1 MNLEDY
7 LAPVNQ
13 SLLLGSDYP
22 EQQRVG
28 HSLRIHKE
36 LDGVPD
42 LEGVQI
48 ALLGV
53 MEDRS
58 SQNPGC
64 AQTPNEVRKY
74 LYTLYWGSWEQQ
86 IADLGNIYAGE
97 KVQDT
102 QESLAEVC
110 FQLLKAGII
119 PLVIGGSQDL
129 TYGTYRAYDRLE
141 QTVNLVA
148 VDPQFDLGKQEDSL
162 HHHSYLSHIILQQ
175 PYILFNYSNLGYQTY
190 FVNQEEIDLMDRMYF
205 EVKRL
210 GEVHYHIEEVEPSL
224 RDADLVSF
232 DLGAVRQ
239 SDAPGNTFHSPNGF
253 SGEEACAIARYA
265 GISDKVT
272 TMGIYECNP
281 HVDKEGRTPHLVA
294 QMVWY
299 FWEGMAQRK
308 NDYPFAS
315 KMDYQRF
322 TVLIQDGEYELIFY
336 KSPWSGRWWIEVSLQ
351 DKNGLSRDRHKL
363 VPCSYR
369 DYEEACQNHLPERW
383 WQAMKKGL

>member
-22 EQQRVG
+22 EEQRVG
-28 HSLRIHKE
+28 NQLLIHQE
-36 LDGVPD
+36 LEGIPD
-42 LEGVQI
+42 LEEVKI

-58 SQNPGC
+58 SQNPG
-64 AQTPNEVRKY
+64 AGQTPNEVRKY
-74 LYTLYWGSWEQQ
+74 LYTLYWGGWDQV

-102 QESLAEVC
+102 QLALEEVC
-110 FQLLKAGII
+110 YQLLKVGIL
-119 PLVIGGSQDL
+119 PLVIGGTQDL

-148 VDPQFDLGKQEDSL
+148 VDPQFDLGKQGSSL
-162 HHHSYLSHIILQQ
+162 HHHSYLSHIILQK

-190 FVNQEEIDLMDRMYF
+190 FVNQEEVDLMERMYF
-205 EVKRL
+205 EVHRL
-210 GEVHYHIEEVEPSL
+210 GELHHHIEEVEPFL

-232 DLGAVRQ
+232 DLGALRQ

-265 GISDKVT
+265 GISDKLT

-281 HVDKEGRTPHLVA
+281 QVDKEGRTPHLVA
-294 QMVWY
+294 QMIWY
-299 FWEGMAQRK
+299 FWEGYAQRK
-308 NDYPFAS
+308 GDYPFAS
-315 KMDYQRF
+315 KADYQRF
-322 TVLIQDGEYELIFY
+322 TVLIQEGEYELVFY
-336 KSPWSGRWWIEVSLQ
+336 KSPWSGRWWIEVPLQ
-351 DKNGLSRDRHKL
+351 DQGKWSSERHKL

-369 DYEEACQNHLPERW
+369 DYEEACQNLLPERW